1 MFMDDRLIVTPPKN
15 YINEFFWKSPNFMA
29 ITQARDGKYIEVNE
43 AFVKCVGLS
52 RQDMIG
58 QTSVRIGHITA
69 QQRLVL
75 FNEIKKRGYA
85 QNIELEVRVKNNEV
99 RWGLFNSSLIKMEK
113 DNLWL
118 TIGTDISERRLATEA
133 RQDNILFKSLA
144 AIEGTGVIL
153 IRGYQRQ
160 QPYSFFINEEAR
172 RALSRRPVTD
182 LLDAIEGHESTYFT
196 TKKGCYH
203 VKTIS
208 IQNGSPGKIILLEL
222 LPDSVCVK
230 EKLKLYDL
238 TRRQEEIALFAA
250 MGHSNK
256 EIAGKFFITEH
267 TVKDHLKEIFQRV
280 GISRRSELCPKI
292 LKWR

>member
-1 MFMDDRLIVTPPKN
+1 MDDRSIVTPPKN
-15 YINEFFWKSPNFMA
+15 YINEFFWKSPNSMA
-29 ITQARDGKYIEVNE
+29 ITRARDGKYIEVNE
-43 AFVKCVGLS
+43 AYVKCMGLS

-58 QTSVRIGHITA
+58 QTSVGIGYITA

-85 QNIELEVRVKNNEV
+85 QNIELKVRVKNNEV
-99 RWGLFNSSLIKMEK
+99 RWGLFNTSLIKMAK
-113 DNLWL
+113 DDLWL
-118 TIGTDISERRLATEA
+118 TTVTDISESRLATEA
-133 RQDNILFKSLA
+133 RQDNILFESLAAA

-172 RALSRRPVTD
+172 RALGRRSVTD

-208 IQNGSPGKIILLEL
+208 IQHGSPGKIILLEL
-222 LPDSVCVK
+222 LPDAVCVK

-238 TRRQEEIALFAA
+238 TQRQEEIALFAA

-256 EIAGKFFITEH
+256 EIAGKFFITEQ
-267 TVKDHLKEIFQRV
+267 TVKDHLKKIFQRV